1 MHYSRTEKNRAPW
14 IGAKNRP
21 DLSLLQQTGKTVLF
35 KHIDHLV
42 AGIILPVS
50 VSILLPTHHRISL
63 PRPSL
68 AVVPLVLPHVAT
80 VRRLHHLPLCLS
92 VPSSL
97 RHRHLSRRRRTSLL
111 TPSTSPHG
119 RISFSGTGYV
129 SFTENTCSK
138 SLAFAVHPIAF
149 KNSNYASLSAPAQT
163 SLIPA
168 VAPSCSR
175 SSSSSFDSFAFS
187 TMFITF
193 AISSLFSAKPSFK
206 SPRFLCGSE

>member
-1 MHYSRTEKNRAPW
+1 MSRPYAGCTTSLSAFPYPLPSA
-14 IGAKNRP
+14 IG
-21 DLSLLQQTGKTVLF
+21 
-35 KHIDHLV
+35 
-42 AGIILPVS
+42 
-50 VSILLPTHHRISL
+50 ISL
-63 PRPSL
+63 
-68 AVVPLVLPHVAT
+68 AGGVL
-80 VRRLHHLPLCLS
+80 L
-92 VPSSL
+92 
-97 RHRHLSRRRRTSLL
+97 LL

-149 KNSNYASLSAPAQT
+149 KNSNYASFSPPAQT

>member
-50 VSILLPTHHRISL
+50 VSILLPTHHRIPL

-80 VRRLHHLPLCLS
+80 VRRLHHLPLRLS

-97 RHRHLSRRRRTSLL
+97 RHRHLSRRRRTSTPHPLHLPPRQNLVLRHRIRVLHREHLL
-111 TPSTSPHG
+111 QIARLRRPPN
-119 RISFSGTGYV
+119 RIQELQLRLTLRSRP
-129 SFTENTCSK
+129 NI
-138 SLAFAVHPIAF
+138 AHPRGGA
-149 KNSNYASLSAPAQT
+149 LLQQVVQ
-163 SLIPA
+163 L
-168 VAPSCSR
+168 
-175 SSSSSFDSFAFS
+175 
-187 TMFITF
+187 
-193 AISSLFSAKPSFK
+193 L
-206 SPRFLCGSE
+206 L